1 MLYSNPSLTILLMP
15 GVFLR
20 TYCMSYRKEQVHDN
34 RLMLTLN
41 IILFCMSG
49 IHVVKL
55 GEDQSIKSGQSNV

>member
-1 MLYSNPSLTILLMP
+1 
-15 GVFLR
+15 
-20 TYCMSYRKEQVHDN
+20 MSYRKEQVHDN